1 MAKISIGSKPQPST
15 RCATYQE
22 AEVLEAES
30 WGLVD
35 VVHQAARGG
44 HHYVNQ
50 AAEAVCSEEQNDS
63 AKGPMPTPQH
73 HWEPAEWVQ
82 IAASYSLRSPSP
94 TGPTSSGQDSPV
106 P

>member
-1 MAKISIGSKPQPST
+1 M
-15 RCATYQE
+15 
-22 AEVLEAES
+22 LEAES

-44 HHYVNQ
+44 HHDVSQ

-73 HWEPAEWVQ
+73 HREPAGWVQ
-82 IAASYSLRSPSP
+82 IATSYSLRSPQPHRTYVFWTRLSCSL
-94 TGPTSSGQDSPV
+94 TSDFCPV
-106 P
+106 IKATRRGVASV